1 MQRSE
6 RRPGGLA
13 GKIFLCSIGL
23 SLILVGGVFE
33 WLLVRSYQHAQESRA
48 WSEVEAV
55 VLRSEMDERLF
66 AGSPREYRLH
76 LLYGYS
82 FEGEDQT
89 SGQYSPRGAK
99 WTKDESAVESL
110 RDTYPVGSTHAVWV
124 NPDSPS
130 VAILKHDT
138 KAAGYTLWFPALF
151 IMGGLGMIWGVFSNR
166 KIRRIGANFK
176 S

>member
-99 WTKDESAVESL
+99 WTKD
-110 RDTYPVGSTHAVWV
+110 
-124 NPDSPS
+124 
-130 VAILKHDT
+130 T